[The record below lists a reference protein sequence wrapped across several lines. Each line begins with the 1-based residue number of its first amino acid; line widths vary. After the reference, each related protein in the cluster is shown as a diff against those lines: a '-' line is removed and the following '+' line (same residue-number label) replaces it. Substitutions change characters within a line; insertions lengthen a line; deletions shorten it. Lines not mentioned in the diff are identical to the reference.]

1 MRLYNDVYGVTQNE
15 EVNNIL
21 FKIKSFLEKSKQ
33 ELTEEEY
40 KLLFVQVHN
49 ELRENCNLLNKIFT
63 IVVNK
68 EGTKAA
74 IIYFPKEPDG
84 KCYEAQKDEDGR
96 IYIIVDEE

>member
-49 ELRENCNLLNKIFT
+49 ELREKCNLLNKIFT
-63 IVVNK
+63 IEVNK